1 MRRSPSSSPLLAD
14 GTSREGQVHL
24 PPDAGDTLLPLARA
38 AIAAEF
44 GVRLPADD
52 SAGWLLEPGCC
63 FVTLTTHGLLHGCI
77 GSTTPRHA
85 LLDDVRANAVGAAF
99 RDPRFPALT
108 RGELGATSIEVS
120 VLSPISPLTFTSE
133 HDAIAR
139 LRPGVD
145 GVVLEYGARRATFLP
160 QVWERVPDRE
170 EFLAQLKIKLGLPPT
185 FWSDDLTL
193 SRYTVTAF
201 HEEERP

>member
-14 GTSREGQVHL
+14 GTSREGQVRL

-52 SAGWLLEPGCC
+52 SAPWLLEPGCC
-63 FVTLTTHGLLHGCI
+63 FVTLTTRGRLHGCI
-77 GSTTPRHA
+77 GSTAPRHA
-85 LLDDVRANAVGAAF
+85 LLDDVRANAIGAAF

-108 RGELGATSIEVS
+108 RGELGLTSIEVS
-120 VLSPISPLTFTSE
+120 VLSPTSPLTFTSE
-133 HDAIAR
+133 IDALSR

-145 GVVLEYGARRATFLP
+145 GVVLEHGARRATFLP